1 MRSSRTVPS
10 RTSPTSC
17 RLRFQMAG
25 KSHLVTSIPEAAVY
39 AGYLV
44 RTRCSD
50 SILPQYAKVFL
61 ESDFYWQ
68 QLRAGI
74 VATAQPNFNGE
85 KLSSMLLPLPPLT
98 EQKRIVTKIEMLMPL
113 VEEYG
118 KMEETRLQ
126 LDADLLPRLRSRF
139 CKKRYRPYA
148 SNAQRNCCA
157 AQTSRSRR

>member
-1 MRSSRTVPS
+1 MQAT
-10 RTSPTSC
+10 
-17 RLRFQMAG
+17 F
-25 KSHLVTSIPEAAVY
+25 
-39 AGYLV
+39 
-44 RTRCSD
+44 
-50 SILPQYAKVFL
+50 
-61 ESDFYWQ
+61 FYWQ

-126 LDADLLPRLRSRF
+126 LDADLPATLEKSILQEAIQAVRLERAKELLRSPDQQIKAIAYF
-139 CKKRYRPYA
+139 CGFKHPAALCKFFLKKTGMTMSAWRA
-148 SNAQRNCCA
+148 SQKHELILQR
-157 AQTSRSRR
+157 